1 MCGHPIFFSAFY
13 IMVFVDHQESVFA
26 APPPQA
32 GATLV
37 EYFAKAC
44 PHCVHLK
51 PVWEA
56 AKSHGIDGVDFVAKE
71 CYTDNWAPGKDLAD
85 CKAHGVDAF
94 PTLKFFRAGDNTGE
108 DIPPLM
114 GNTNKERTNELLEYV
129 ESIANGNIKQQ
140 AIGLGSLSVSLLCPR
155 KQTLTLSNFL

>member
-1 MCGHPIFFSAFY
+1 
-13 IMVFVDHQESVFA
+13 MVFVDTHTESVFA
-26 APPPQA
+26 APPQLDSSSN
-32 GATLV
+32 ATLV
-37 EYFAKAC
+37 EYFAKPC

-94 PTLKFFRAGDNTGE
+94 PTLKLFKAGDTEGV
-108 DIPPLM
+108 DVPPLM
-114 GNTNKERTNELLEYV
+114 GNTNKDRTNELIDYV
-129 ESIANGNIKQQ
+129 DSLVNANVKQQ
-140 AIGLGSLSVSLLCPR
+140 GISLGSLGLVFCPR
-155 KQTLTLSNFL
+155 KSSSHYDFL